1 MFIGT
6 RADCAALPAQCN
18 PAIVLPGGRGARRER
33 LPFTARDGILVAMT
47 YRMLALDLDGTLM
60 NAEGKVGERDA
71 AALTVLR
78 GRGVIIAPATA
89 RWYQAAVRPFERLGL
104 HTAAI
109 ASAGADVRLEGGEVV
124 AATPLPP
131 AFAHFIGDLCDRAG
145 WIATLTVPERAY
157 SRADHLP
164 PWAANAPEWLTPVTH
179 LRDAELT
186 TLLSVLIEAPAE
198 DAFLAE
204 LNGWRDRLTFS
215 SAISFA
221 GAHLL
226 TMTAKDVDKGS
237 ALRAL
242 CTATGIDPADVVAI
256 GDSAVDVPM
265 FEVAGCAVAMGN
277 ATAEARE
284 AAAMVV
290 ASVEDGGVAEAI
302 ERLF

>member
-1 MFIGT
+1 
-6 RADCAALPAQCN
+6 
-18 PAIVLPGGRGARRER
+18 
-33 LPFTARDGILVAMT
+33 MT

-60 NAEGKVGERDA
+60 NGQGRVGARDA
-71 AALTVLR
+71 AALTSLA
-78 GRGVIIAPATA
+78 GRGVLIAPATA

-109 ASAGADVRLEGGEVV
+109 ASAGADVRLQGGEVV

-131 AFAHFIGDLCDRAG
+131 VFAHFIGDLCDRAG
-145 WIATLTVPERAY
+145 WTATLTVPERAY

-164 PWAANAPEWLTPVTH
+164 PWAANAPEWLAPVTH

-186 TLLSVLIEAPAE
+186 ALLSVLIEAPAE

-204 LNGWRDRLTFS
+204 LTTWRDRLTFS
-215 SAISFA
+215 SALSFA
-221 GAHLL
+221 GALLL
-226 TMTAKDVDKGS
+226 TMTAKEVDKGS

-242 CTATGIDPADVVAI
+242 CAATGIDPADVVAI

-277 ATAEARE
+277 ATPDART
-284 AAAMVV
+284 AAGMVV

>member
-1 MFIGT
+1 
-6 RADCAALPAQCN
+6 
-18 PAIVLPGGRGARRER
+18 
-33 LPFTARDGILVAMT
+33 MT
-47 YRMLALDLDGTLM
+47 YRMLALDLDGTLL
-60 NAEGKVGERDA
+60 NGEGKVGARDA
-71 AALTVLR
+71 AALTALA

-109 ASAGADVRLEGGEVV
+109 ASAGADVRLHGGEVV
-124 AATPLPP
+124 AETPLPP
-131 AFAHFIGDLCDRAG
+131 TFAHFIGDLCDRAG
-145 WIATLTVPERAY
+145 WTATLTVPERAY

-164 PWAANAPEWLTPVTH
+164 PWAANAPEWLAPVTH
-179 LRDAELT
+179 LRDAALT
-186 TLLSVLIEAPAE
+186 PLLSVLIESPA
-198 DAFLAE
+198 DDSFLAE
-204 LNGWRDRLTFS
+204 LNAWRDRLTFS
-215 SAISFA
+215 NALSFA
-221 GAHLL
+221 GSLLL

-242 CTATGIDPADVVAI
+242 CAATGIDAVDVVAI

-277 ATAEARE
+277 ATPEAKV

-290 ASVEDGGVAEAI
+290 ASVEDGGVSEAI